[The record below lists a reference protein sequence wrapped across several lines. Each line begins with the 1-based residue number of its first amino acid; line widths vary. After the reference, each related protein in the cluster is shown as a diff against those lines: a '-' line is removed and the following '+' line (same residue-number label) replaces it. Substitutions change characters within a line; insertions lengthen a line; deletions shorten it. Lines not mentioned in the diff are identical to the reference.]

1 MELPDTSHNLD
12 PKTEIDRT
20 TTTPTFDQ
28 RHLNI
33 GLEIDTTTTT
43 PEPDLTYY
51 KKQFITDFLASTQES
66 YGVTCG
72 VEDWSRLMENR
83 SWDDFNSN
91 RGTLNSRITQGMKS
105 GGMWASRLGNEER
118 WTKSD
123 TSIPIQDKDETAVL
137 FGGNVIGLYPNLDP
151 IGVAKITA
159 DAVRRSPVKFEG
171 INYRYLIIYLLLV
184 LGVNRL
190 SESGLSNCMPRRRM
204 KSKSESLAS
213 LSNKQLDNW
222 DFSQT
227 TITQENKREM
237 FALMVQTMVLLLT
250 SSTCYKFGGIIY
262 KQSDGLRIGL
272 RGSAALARLTMC
284 EWDRIWAHLVIAAG
298 IEINIFFRYVYMKP
312 IMKGWWWRH
321 DRWIYD
327 PDSEDERDPESR
339 TKEEIGKSCNAVWD
353 FLKFIS
359 EGENEFSDNFLP
371 TLDFSTHVKKTGYVE
386 YKFYSKPMAS
396 NALLMRGTALSQIM
410 HIQLYET
417 RTCETIVE
425 HGLQH
430 GTYIK
435 GGYHQ

>member
-1 MELPDTSHNLD
+1 MN
-12 PKTEIDRT
+12 
-20 TTTPTFDQ
+20 
-28 RHLNI
+28 
-33 GLEIDTTTTT
+33 
-43 PEPDLTYY
+43 
-51 KKQFITDFLASTQES
+51 
-66 YGVTCG
+66 
-72 VEDWSRLMENR
+72 
-83 SWDDFNSN
+83 
-91 RGTLNSRITQGMKS
+91 
-105 GGMWASRLGNEER
+105 
-118 WTKSD
+118 
-123 TSIPIQDKDETAVL
+123 
-137 FGGNVIGLYPNLDP
+137 
-151 IGVAKITA
+151 
-159 DAVRRSPVKFEG
+159 
-171 INYRYLIIYLLLV
+171 
-184 LGVNRL
+184 
-190 SESGLSNCMPRRRM
+190 
-204 KSKSESLAS
+204 SKSESLAS
-213 LSNKQLDNW
+213 LSNKQLDKW
-222 DFSQT
+222 DFTQT
-227 TITQENKREM
+227 VITQDNKREM

-250 SSTCYKFGGIIY
+250 SSTCCKFGGIIY

-430 GTYIK
+430 WTYIK